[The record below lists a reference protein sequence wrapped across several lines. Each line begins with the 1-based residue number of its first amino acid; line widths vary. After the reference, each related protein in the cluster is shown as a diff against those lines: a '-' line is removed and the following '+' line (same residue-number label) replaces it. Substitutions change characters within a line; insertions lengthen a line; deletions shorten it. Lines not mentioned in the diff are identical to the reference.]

1 MMKVQNLSM
10 MKRGMQIL
18 KIKLLV
24 SLEVP
29 ENLTNEMDKVEKISM
44 WGRALAKIR
53 EKNLRKALRW

>member
-24 SLEVP
+24 SREVP
-29 ENLTNEMDKVEKISM
+29 ENLTIEMDKVEKISM
-44 WGRALAKIR
+44 
-53 EKNLRKALRW
+53 